1 MIQKW
6 IILSAF
12 VLTGLWGEND
22 TLSIT
27 ITIDD
32 VPLAVDENSIPTEF
46 KIHPAFPNPFNNKVM
61 LKWDI
66 PTETNFSV
74 SIFDILGREVWSKN
88 WGKIFPGT
96 YAIHWNGRDKLN
108 QDVSGGIYFVQTRM
122 DEKVSQQKI
131 LLLK

>member
-46 KIHPAFPNPFNNKVM
+46 KIHPAFPNPFNNKLM

-66 PTETNFSV
+66 PVPYTQLT
-74 SIFDILGREVWSKN
+74 
-88 WGKIFPGT
+88 
-96 YAIHWNGRDKLN
+96 
-108 QDVSGGIYFVQTRM
+108 
-122 DEKVSQQKI
+122 
-131 LLLK
+131 